1 MGSHLTVKDVDK
13 IVSLIDQW
21 NDEVKFTWDS
31 LCQLANNRFEIS
43 ATRQT
48 LYSQRSIQT
57 AFKFKKQKLRVHGV
71 KQLKIPPSLNI
82 AASRIAS
89 LEAENER
96 LRKERDALLAQFVV
110 WQYNAENNNLSL
122 KELSESLPRFKQNKN
137 AKEPPINKS
146 QKSK

>member
-21 NDEVKFTWDS
+21 NDEVKFSWDS

-96 LRKERDALLAQFVV
+96 LRKERDALLSQFVV

-122 KELSESLPRFKQNKN
+122 KLLGFNFEISTVAFILSSISCLFLMTN
-137 AKEPPINKS
+137 
-146 QKSK
+146 